1 MLDFFIFWP
10 VDSVFPFFEGLSL
23 AAFEAGDDGGE
34 REGGKGEEKGL
45 SSPFGL
51 LLALL
56 LALFRVP
63 QLCQIPIS
71 SQLEKNNDSYTEKY
85 HKMDFFLGL

>member
-1 MLDFFIFWP
+1 M
-10 VDSVFPFFEGLSL
+10 FPFFEGLSL

-71 SQLEKNNDSYTEKY
+71 SQLEKKITIPTLKSTIRWT
-85 HKMDFFLGL
+85 FCLGL